1 MIETDSVA
9 RNRPGRLCHKVSTDF
24 CGTRSL

>member
-9 RNRPGRLCHKVSTDF
+9 GQRPGRSCHKVSTDF
-24 CGTRSL
+24 YGTRSL

>member
-1 MIETDSVA
+1 MIETNSVA
-9 RNRPGRLCHKVSTDF
+9 GNRPGRSCHKVSTDF